1 MSPDLETQSS
11 SSAHS
16 PSALGCLTPVFQF
29 DPCWWPCSD
38 TKLMETKME
47 LINDFLWVEDKPQ
60 DNSKFINDQPTA
72 GIVYLNNQLL
82 GLMPLNFIV

>member
-11 SSAHS
+11 SFAHS
-16 PSALGCLTPVFQF
+16 PLALACLTPVFQF
-29 DPCWWPCSD
+29 SPCWWPCSD

-72 GIVYLNNQLL
+72 DIIYLNNQLL

>member
-1 MSPDLETQSS
+1 MGRVLKNAAQNYIKPRFLKTGLKDKSP
-11 SSAHS
+11 A
-16 PSALGCLTPVFQF
+16 A
-29 DPCWWPCSD
+29 
-38 TKLMETKME
+38 LMETKME

-72 GIVYLNNQLL
+72 DIVYLNNQLL